1 MTPQELNHLKLTAVR
16 ARQLIIEAIH
26 AAGTGHPGG
35 SLSAI
40 DYLTYLY
47 QAELRVDPSDRQ
59 NPDRDRFVLSKGH
72 VAPALYAA
80 LAQKGFFPEAELLT
94 LRQPGSRLQGHPNM
108 HDTPGVE
115 FSTGSLG
122 QGFSAAVGMAKGA
135 DFLKK
140 DFRVYAL
147 LGDGELD
154 EGEVWEAAAYA
165 SNYHL
170 DHLCIAADI
179 NGLQIDGPSSEVM
192 NMEPIDRK
200 FESFGFHVIK
210 IDGHDFEAMEQ
221 ALSRFHENIGTGRP
235 TCILLKTVKGKGV
248 SFMENAVGW
257 HGKAP
262 NDKEFEQAMKEL
274 KQEEE
279 KIKEA

>member
-1 MTPQELNHLKLTAVR
+1 MTPQELKNLKLTAVR
-16 ARQLIIEAIH
+16 ARQLIMESIH
-26 AAGTGHPGG
+26 AAGSGHPGG

-47 QAELRVDPSDRQ
+47 QRELRVNPAAPSD
-59 NPDRDRFVLSKGH
+59 PGRDRFVLSKGH

-80 LAQKGFFPEAELLT
+80 LAQRGFFPEKELLT

-108 HDTPGVE
+108 HDTPGVD
-115 FSTGSLG
+115 FSTGSLA

-135 DFLKK
+135 SYLKK
-140 DFRVYAL
+140 DFRIYAL

-165 SNYHL
+165 ANYHL
-170 DHLCIAADI
+170 DHLCIAVDI
-179 NGLQIDGPSSEVM
+179 NGLQIDGPASEVM

-200 FESFGFHVIK
+200 FEAFGFYVIK
-210 IDGHDFEAMEQ
+210 IDGHDFEAMET
-221 ALSRFHENIGTGRP
+221 ALNQFHRNIGSGKP
-235 TCILLKTVKGKGV
+235 TCILLKTIKGKGV
-248 SFMENAVGW
+248 SFMEDVVGW

-262 NDKEFEQAMKEL
+262 DDRQFETAMNEL
-274 KQEEE
+274 KQQEKEIEE
-279 KIKEA
+279 A